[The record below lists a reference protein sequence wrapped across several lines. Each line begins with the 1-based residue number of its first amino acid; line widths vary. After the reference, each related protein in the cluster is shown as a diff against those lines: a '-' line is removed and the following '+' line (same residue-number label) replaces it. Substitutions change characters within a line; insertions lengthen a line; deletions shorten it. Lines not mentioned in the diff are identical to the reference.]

1 MFEKL
6 KEIVVQNAKNKGD
19 EIELTENTDLL
30 KDLGYQSINVVQLMA
45 DLEEHFDF
53 VFEDDEIDFDVI
65 CNFGKLSKFIQMKVE
80 TNVAN
85 NKNS

>member
-1 MFEKL
+1 MLEKL
-6 KEIVVQNAKNKGD
+6 KEIVIQNAKKKGT
-19 EIELTENTDLL
+19 EIELTENTNLL
-30 KDLGYQSINVVQLMA
+30 KNLGYQSINVVQLMA
-45 DLEEHFDF
+45 DLEENFNF

-65 CNFGKLSKFIQMKVE
+65 CNFGELSKFIQMKVE